1 MREVDRAHPGSVS
14 IFVATPPLSL
24 TLLTQPPKIDS
35 SPEQRSTRVDSLNH
49 IRRSSHAL
57 AISHS
62 PVRLRR
68 PQATGLHHTE
78 IVMQST
84 SAVEQTSKAKQSH
97 LAENLAR
104 ADQARARRRTPTSPP
119 LFPQPVTQQD
129 HIIAVCDDLLRLGAG
144 LQAVLN
150 LLDLQGDV
158 AIECAGLHALLAP
171 LKQQVDHSANQ
182 LLDQI

>member
-1 MREVDRAHPGSVS
+1 MKGSTARTKPFQVPEHS
-14 IFVATPPLSL
+14 PQISKRPARGGRPLVRRVATNAPDPS
-24 TLLTQPPKIDS
+24 
-35 SPEQRSTRVDSLNH
+35 
-49 IRRSSHAL
+49 AL
-57 AISHS
+57 
-62 PVRLRR
+62 
-68 PQATGLHHTE
+68 
-78 IVMQST
+78 
-84 SAVEQTSKAKQSH
+84 
-97 LAENLAR
+97 
-104 ADQARARRRTPTSPP
+104 
-119 LFPQPVTQQD
+119 PVTQQD